1 MEIGLYFGSFNPVH
15 VGHLII
21 ASYAKHT
28 TQLEQVWLIVSP
40 QNPLKPSA
48 SLLNEYQRLH
58 LVNLAI
64 EDDPNLKSSD
74 VEFHLPK
81 PSYTVHTLAYLRE
94 KYPQHIFS
102 IIMGSDS
109 FKNLPK
115 WKNYKHIIQQHK
127 IYIFRRSNFDI
138 IDKLGAKIEII
149 EAPLLQISSTDIRT
163 LIKKA
168 IPIRYLV
175 TDKVAKEIEVG
186 RYYKN

>member
-28 TQLEQVWLIVSP
+28 TSLEQVWLVVSP
-40 QNPLKPSA
+40 QNPLKSSS

-58 LVNLAI
+58 LVKLAI
-64 EDDPNLKSSD
+64 EDDLNLKASD

-81 PSYTVHTLAYLRE
+81 PSYTVHTLAYLGE
-94 KYPQHIFS
+94 KYPQHTFS

-109 FKNLPK
+109 FTNLPH
-115 WKNYKHIIQQHK
+115 WKNYEHIIQQHK
-127 IYIFRRSNFDI
+127 IYVFMRPGFEITDT
-138 IDKLGAKIEII
+138 LGANIEII
-149 EAPLLQISSTDIRT
+149 NAPLLDISSTNIRNMV
-163 LIKKA
+163 KKA

-175 TDKVAKEIEVG
+175 PDKVAKEIEIS
-186 RYYKN
+186 RYYK